1 MKHLKKYIERLYNE
15 WISYDRIIVAV
26 DWDDTLSPWK
36 LNSKEECYPVWDL
49 LKKVKSTGAYI
60 VIFTACKED
69 RYNEIKKECDLG
81 GLDIDSIN
89 KNPIDLPYGNNTKIY
104 ANIFIDDRA
113 GLQQA
118 MDILETAMYKV
129 RGHREQEKLLNL
141 GEL

>member
-1 MKHLKKYIERLYNE
+1 MKHLKEYINRLYEE
-15 WISYDRIIVAV
+15 WITHNRIIIAV

-36 LNSKEECYPVWDL
+36 FASREECFPVWDL
-49 LKKVKSTGAYI
+49 LKKAKATGAYI
-60 VIFTACKED
+60 VIFTCSNLD
-69 RYNEIKKECDLG
+69 RYDEIRKECSDG
-81 GLDIDSIN
+81 GLEIDSIN
-89 KNPIDLPYGNNTKIY
+89 KNPIDLPYGNNGKVY
-104 ANIFIDDRA
+104 YNINLCDRS